1 MLEMKKVVRFL
12 KFEIRIFIKK
22 VQNFEKIVKFEN
34 IFTIRKNKI
43 PMRKLIKMVLISLIF
58 TPMFGQNKLTKQE
71 EKNGWQ
77 LLFDGKSLENWRT
90 YKNTQLNWEVVNGE
104 LHNKNHDASEAVRGD
119 LITAKKYKDFVFTCD
134 WKISEA
140 GNSGIIYR
148 ASEEFKQPYFTG
160 PEYQVADNEG
170 YKGKMTP
177 LQTTASNYD
186 MEGNFLAKP
195 NPAGQWNSTKILVNG
210 NHVEHWLNDVLVI
223 EYEFNSEKWLEQ
235 KEKSKWKTAL
245 KYGLEPEGH
254 IALQDHGHEVWYK
267 NLKIKEL

>member
-1 MLEMKKVVRFL
+1 MKKIF
-12 KFEIRIFIKK
+12 RILALFFII
-22 VQNFEKIVKFEN
+22 NSA
-34 IFTIRKNKI
+34 
-43 PMRKLIKMVLISLIF
+43 LA
-58 TPMFGQNKLTKQE
+58 QNKLTKNE
-71 EKNGWQ
+71 AKNGWQ
-77 LLFDGKSLENWRT
+77 LLFDGNSLENWRT
-90 YKNTQLNWEVVNGE
+90 YKNGKLNWEAINGE
-104 LHNKNHDASEAVRGD
+104 LHNKNHDASEAARAD
-119 LITAKKYKDFVFTCD
+119 LITAKKYKDFVFTCE

-160 PEYQVADNEG
+160 PEYQLADNEG
-170 YKGKMTP
+170 YKGKITP

-195 NPAGQWNSTKILVNG
+195 NAVGQWNSTTILVNG
-210 NHVEHWLNDVLVI
+210 NHVEHWLNGVLVVQ
-223 EYEFNSEKWLEQ
+223 YEFNSEKWLAQ

-254 IALQDHGHEVWYK
+254 ISLQDHGHEVWFR